1 MLGVCTPNMHFV
13 YILPGWEDYVVDGQ
27 VLPDVMSRRR
37 GLKGYQPSTP
47 EEIFNMKHTSTHNV
61 IERCFGLLKLR
72 WGILRSPLFY
82 P

>member
-37 GLKGYQPSTP
+37 GLKVHHD
-47 EEIFNMKHTSTHNV
+47 KVV
-61 IERCFGLLKLR
+61 I
-72 WGILRSPLFY
+72 I
-82 P
+82 

>member
-37 GLKGYQPSTP
+37 GLKVHHGCYYLVDAGCTNCEGFLTP
-47 EEIFNMKHTSTHNV
+47 F
-61 IERCFGLLKLR
+61 RG
-72 WGILRSPLFY
+72 
-82 P
+82 